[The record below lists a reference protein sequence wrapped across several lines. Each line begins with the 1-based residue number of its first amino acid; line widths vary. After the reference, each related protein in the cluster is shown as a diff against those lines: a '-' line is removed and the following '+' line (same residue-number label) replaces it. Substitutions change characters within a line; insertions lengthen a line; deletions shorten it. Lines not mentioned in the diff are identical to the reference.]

1 MRSGQAAWMTWSSA
15 VRSRA
20 GDTLA
25 RLRGDEL
32 AVHASIGIAVVE
44 APMATPPCENLLG
57 NADIAMYEAKNNGKN
72 KMSLFRPGM
81 RLANAVDAFA

>member
-1 MRSGQAAWMTWSSA
+1 
-15 VRSRA
+15 
-20 GDTLA
+20 
-25 RLRGDEL
+25 
-32 AVHASIGIAVVE
+32 
-44 APMATPPCENLLG
+44 MATPSCENLLG